1 MEQVE
6 VAHATLKGGTLAKTA
21 WASATACQLDVQ
33 LFIPLA
39 RVPPF
44 SVAWATSTCSKG
56 ACPSR
61 FGHIFQS
68 LCKIGCQWILD
79 PVLEGLGA
87 LNLHFFA
94 KFSL

>member
-1 MEQVE
+1 MGELNAQD
-6 VAHATLKGGTLAKTA
+6 LANTA
-21 WASATACQLDVQ
+21 WAFAQASQLDTQ
-33 LFIPLA
+33 LFTVLA

-44 SVAWATSTCSKG
+44 SVAWAISTCSKG
-56 ACPSR
+56 PLPFC

-79 PVLEGLGA
+79 LVLEGLEA